1 MIFLSSISLD
11 NTTDQII
18 DWILYFERLF
28 IRVNEFNIYEG
39 KMHLA
44 QDYFSS
50 RSFGNRDKLYI
61 RKFNLKSNE
70 KGGIS
75 KANVNIQMDSHLRAE
90 YISLYQ
96 IFCDSFDPEMTLG
109 LSMSVKWNKLIVLRL
124 AKRLGFEIPFSC
136 ITNSKEEVLKL
147 FDQYSKLITK
157 PIDDINFFRMDNTAW
172 VPFTSLITRDHL
184 SLIPTDKMFPSLIQE
199 YIEKEY
205 EVRVFYLDGVCYSM
219 AIFSQNDTQTS
230 VDFRQYNRKKPNRNV
245 PYLLPVS
252 LQEKVE
258 KIMTSL
264 RLNTGSLDFIRSVNG
279 EYFFLEIN
287 PAGQYG
293 MMSQRCNYNLEKK
306 VAEWLCKE

>member
-1 MIFLSSISLD
+1 
-11 NTTDQII
+11 
-18 DWILYFERLF
+18 
-28 IRVNEFNIYEG
+28 
-39 KMHLA
+39 
-44 QDYFSS
+44 
-50 RSFGNRDKLYI
+50 
-61 RKFNLKSNE
+61 
-70 KGGIS
+70 
-75 KANVNIQMDSHLRAE
+75 
-90 YISLYQ
+90 
-96 IFCDSFDPEMTLG
+96 
-109 LSMSVKWNKLIVLRL
+109 
-124 AKRLGFEIPFSC
+124 
-136 ITNSKEEVLKL
+136 
-147 FDQYSKLITK
+147 
-157 PIDDINFFRMDNTAW
+157 
-172 VPFTSLITRDHL
+172 
-184 SLIPTDKMFPSLIQE
+184 MFPSLIQE

-245 PYLLPVS
+245 PYHLPVS